1 MSLVAIPRLGELAA
15 DPRKVSLLPP
25 EAIPEIR
32 GELARL
38 DSLLLARLLSA
49 NHDGEADR
57 TQEGDRL
64 LNAKEA
70 SVKLS
75 LSEDH
80 LYRHARQFPFTVR
93 MGRRLRFSE
102 AGIARFIRQRMGR

>member
-1 MSLVAIPRLGELAA
+1 MTLVSIPTLGDLAA
-15 DPRKVSLLPP
+15 DPHKVSLLAQ
-25 EAIPEIR
+25 EAIPGIR

-49 NHDGEADR
+49 TRNGDADR
-57 TQEGDRL
+57 AEEGDRL

-70 SVKLS
+70 SAKLS

-80 LYRHARQFPFTVR
+80 LYRNAAKFPFTVR
-93 MGRRLRFSE
+93 LGRRLRFSE